1 MPSCLHT
8 YTLHCIPLH
17 FPETGSELPDSVALQ
32 ETGSELPDSVALHC
46 ITVHYFAFDH
56 ITAHDTTYTQN
67 MNVCVCVRCVCVYV
81 CVVCVCV
88 LWGVCVCGVCVCA
101 REHL

>member
-17 FPETGSELPDSVALQ
+17 FP

-67 MNVCVCVRCVCVYV
+67 MNVCVCAVCVCMY
-81 CVVCVCV
+81 VVCVCV
-88 LWGVCVCGVCVCA
+88 CGVCVCGVCVCA